1 MTSATTGPGLPPATP
16 VAPAT
21 GLWLANQL
29 RDLVQIYAYSGGI
42 AIRLHQ
48 NRRQPPR
55 HRPCAGHGLQTGEH
69 GQGRSP
75 PMKALRGA
83 RATSRLGRT

>member
-16 VAPAT
+16 TPPAT

-29 RDLVQIYAYSGGI
+29 CDLVQIYFYSGGT

-48 NRRQPPR
+48 NR
-55 HRPCAGHGLQTGEH
+55 
-69 GQGRSP
+69 
-75 PMKALRGA
+75 
-83 RATSRLGRT
+83 